1 MPYILDFSPFLGYI
15 LLIMNGKVLHTLEFD
30 KITKILSEFCGSTPA
45 RNMCD
50 TLRPSQN
57 PEWIEQAQDQTAAAF
72 NRLLKS
78 DRISF
83 GANFDARQLLKD
95 ASIGRVLSMEELLKT
110 ARLLQCVEDLK
121 KYDSDTAVET
131 GDALSELFLRLISL
145 SPLKNEINR
154 CIKSEEEMAD
164 DASSDLKRIRN
175 SFATVSGRIHSQ
187 LNHMVNQ
194 SLRSYLQDAIITK
207 RGDRYCIPVKSEY
220 KSQVPGIVHDQSST
234 GSTFFIEPAAIVE
247 LNNQLNSLKREED
260 DEIRRILAALSSK
273 LAEDAGIFNEDQ
285 RSITMLDFIF
295 AKAKYAL
302 KLNAMKPV
310 YNTEGRIRLRSAR
323 HPLLDPAKAV
333 PIDVSLGDEY
343 DLLIVTGPNTGGKTV
358 SLKTVGLLCLMGQ
371 AGLHIPAADRSELS
385 LFGDIFADIGDE
397 QSIEQSLSTFSSHM
411 SNIVWILKKAKHDSL
426 VLFDELGAGTDPVEG
441 AALATAILDRLH
453 KQHIRTM
460 ATTHYSE
467 LKIYALSTD
476 GVENAGCEFNV
487 ETLSPTYRLLTG
499 IPGKSNAFAIASK
512 LGLSDEIIDSASQ
525 YLSNEAESFEN
536 VISDL
541 QEKRLKLEAE
551 LAEFSKEKESLEARI
566 RELTERESRLE
577 SQKEKILNNARE
589 EAKELLQ
596 EAKEVADETIRAFNN
611 QGNQMK
617 IQTMEKKRSNVRE
630 WLSKQD
636 EALYKDT
643 LKRNKAEKKD
653 STGAALK
660 ASEALP
666 GTTVHVLSMDMDA
679 EIVNAPDKDGN
690 VQVRCGIITTR
701 VPLDELV
708 KTELSDKQI
717 EQNRPRKTQPKL
729 DLSKASHIS
738 SEINV
743 LGCTVDEAIARIDKY
758 LDDAYMSHT
767 DKVRIVHG
775 KGTGA
780 LRKGIHDYLRF
791 NSIVAHYEL
800 AAHGEGD
807 AGVTIVS
814 FK

>member
-1 MPYILDFSPFLGYI
+1 MPYILDFSPFLRYI

-121 KYDSDTAVET
+121 KYDSDTAGET

>member
-1 MPYILDFSPFLGYI
+1 M
-15 LLIMNGKVLHTLEFD
+15 HTLEFD
-30 KITKILSEFCGSTPA
+30 KITTILEGYCGSAPA
-45 RNMCD
+45 KHMCA
-50 TLRPSQN
+50 TLRPSQSL
-57 PEWIEQAQDQTAAAF
+57 EWIEKAQAQTAAALS
-72 NRLLKS
+72 RMLKS
-78 DRISF
+78 DRLSF
-83 GANFDARQLLKD
+83 GANFDARQLIKD
-95 ASIGRVLSMEELLKT
+95 ASIGRPLSMEELLKA
-110 ARLLQCVEDLK
+110 ARLLQCVEDLI
-121 KYDSDTAVET
+121 KYGEDTAADTEDELT
-131 GDALSELFLRLISL
+131 ELFNGLIPVSSL
-145 SPLKNEINR
+145 KSEINR
-154 CIKSEEEMAD
+154 CIVSEEEMAD
-164 DASSDLKRIRN
+164 DASSELKRIRN

-194 SLRSYLQDAIITK
+194 SLRTYLQDAIITK
-207 RGDRYCIPVKSEY
+207 RGERYCIPVKAEY

-260 DEIRRILAALSSK
+260 DEIRRILAALTAM
-273 LAEDAGIFNEDQ
+273 LAQNADIVNEDQ
-285 RSITMLDFIF
+285 RNITMLDFIF

-302 KLNAMKPV
+302 KLNAMRPV
-310 YNTEGRIRLRSAR
+310 YNTEGRIKLRSAR
-323 HPLLDPAKAV
+323 HPLLDQSKAV
-333 PIDVSLGDEY
+333 PIDISLGDTY

-371 AGLHIPAADRSELS
+371 AGFHIPAADRSELS

-411 SNIVWILKKAKHDSL
+411 SNIVWILKKARRDSL

-453 KQHIRTM
+453 SQGIRTM

-499 IPGKSNAFAIASK
+499 IPGKSNAFAIAGK
-512 LGLSDEIIDSASQ
+512 LGLSTDIIESAGK
-525 YLSNEAESFEN
+525 YVSNEEESFEN
-536 VISDL
+536 VISEL
-541 QEKRLKLEAE
+541 QDKRIRLEAE
-551 LAEFSKEKESLEARI
+551 LEAFAKEKESLEQRI
-566 RELTERESRLE
+566 KELTERESKLE
-577 SQKEKILNNARE
+577 SQKERILNNARE

-643 LKRNKAEKKD
+643 LKRNKTEKKE
-653 STGAALK
+653 SVGAALK
-660 ASEALP
+660 PSEALP
-666 GTTVHVLSMDMDA
+666 GTTVHVLSMDVDG
-679 EIVNAPDKDGN
+679 EIISGPDKDGN
-690 VQVRCGIITTR
+690 VQVRCGIITSR

-717 EQNRPRKTQPKL
+717 EQNKPRKTQPKL
-729 DLSKASHIS
+729 DLSRSSNLS

-758 LDDAYMSHT
+758 LDDAYMSHAE
-767 DKVRIVHG
+767 KVRIVHG

-791 NSIVAHYEL
+791 NSIVKHYEL

-814 FK
+814 FI

>member
-1 MPYILDFSPFLGYI
+1 M
-15 LLIMNGKVLHTLEFD
+15 HTLEFD
-30 KITKILSEFCGSTPA
+30 KITAILEGYCGSAPA
-45 RNMCD
+45 KNMCA
-50 TLRPSQN
+50 TLRPSQSL
-57 PEWIEQAQDQTAAAF
+57 EWIEKAQAQTAAAF

-78 DRISF
+78 DRLSF

-95 ASIGRVLSMEELLKT
+95 ASIGRPLSMEELLKV
-110 ARLLQCVEDLK
+110 ARLLQCVEDLV
-121 KYDSDTAVET
+121 KYGEDTATET
-131 GDALSELFLRLISL
+131 GDELTELFNGLIPVS
-145 SPLKNEINR
+145 SLKNEINR
-154 CIKSEEEMAD
+154 CIVSEEEMAD

-194 SLRSYLQDAIITK
+194 SLRTYLQDALITK
-207 RGDRYCIPVKSEY
+207 RGDRYCIPVKAEY
-220 KSQVPGIVHDQSST
+220 KAQVPGIVHDQSST

-247 LNNQLNSLKREED
+247 LNNQLNSLKREEE
-260 DEIRRILAALSSK
+260 DEIRRILAALTAK
-273 LAEDAGIFNEDQ
+273 LAENADIVNEDQ

-302 KLNAMKPV
+302 KLNAMRPV
-310 YNTEGRIRLRSAR
+310 YNTEGRIKLRSAR
-323 HPLLDPAKAV
+323 HPLLDQSKAV
-333 PIDVSLGDEY
+333 PIDLSLGDTY

-411 SNIVWILKKAKHDSL
+411 SNIVWILKKARRDSL

-441 AALATAILDRLH
+441 AALATAILDKLH
-453 KQHIRTM
+453 SQGIRTM

-499 IPGKSNAFAIASK
+499 IPGKSNAFAIAGK
-512 LGLSDEIIDSASQ
+512 LGLPENIIDSAGK
-525 YLSNEAESFEN
+525 YLNNEQESFEN
-536 VISDL
+536 VISEL
-541 QEKRLKLEAE
+541 QEKRIKLEAE
-551 LAEFSKEKESLEARI
+551 LAEFAKEKESLEQRI
-566 RELTERESRLE
+566 KELTERESKLE
-577 SQKEKILNNARE
+577 SQRERILNNARE

-596 EAKEVADETIRAFNN
+596 EAKDVADETIRAFNN

-643 LKRNKAEKKD
+643 LKRNKTEKKE
-653 STGAALK
+653 SVGAALK
-660 ASEALP
+660 SSEAVP
-666 GTTVHVLSMDMDA
+666 GTTVHVLSMDVDG
-679 EIVNAPDKDGN
+679 EIISVPDKDGN
-690 VQVRCGIITTR
+690 VQVRCGIITSR

-717 EQNRPRKTQPKL
+717 EQNRPRKSQPKL
-729 DLSKASHIS
+729 DLSKASNIS

-767 DKVRIVHG
+767 EKVRIVHG

-791 NSIVAHYEL
+791 NSIVKHYEL

-814 FK
+814 FI

>member
-121 KYDSDTAVET
+121 KYDSDTAGET

>member
-1 MPYILDFSPFLGYI
+1 MPYILDFSPFLRYI

-30 KITKILSEFCGSTPA
+30 KITKILSEYCGSLPA
-45 RNMCD
+45 KNMCD

-57 PEWIEQAQDQTAAAF
+57 PEWIEQAQAQTAAAF

-121 KYDSDTAVET
+121 KYDSDTAGET
-131 GDALSELFLRLISL
+131 EDALSELFLRLISL

-260 DEIRRILAALSSK
+260 DEIRRILSALSSK
-273 LAEDAGIFNEDQ
+273 LAENAGIFNEDQ
-285 RSITMLDFIF
+285 RSVTMLDFVF

-323 HPLLDPAKAV
+323 HPLLDQSKAV
-333 PIDVSLGDEY
+333 PIDISLGDEY

-358 SLKTVGLLCLMGQ
+358 SLKTTGLLCLMGQ

-411 SNIVWILKKAKHDSL
+411 SNIVWILKKAKPDSL

-453 KQHIRTM
+453 KPHIRTM

-541 QEKRLKLEAE
+541 QENRLKLEAE

-596 EAKEVADETIRAFNN
+596 EAKDVADETIRAFNN

-643 LKRNKAEKKD
+643 LKRNKTEKKD

-660 ASEALP
+660 PSEAVP

-679 EIVNAPDKDGN
+679 EIVSSPDKDGN
-690 VQVRCGIITTR
+690 VRVRCGIITTR
-701 VPLDELV
+701 VPLEELV

-717 EQNRPRKTQPKL
+717 EQNKPRKTQPKL

-814 FK
+814 FN